1 MTSQLSY
8 YDLLQ
13 INSCVLK
20 LYNTKI
26 YTICIVITVFTVL
39 TDMQQQRC

>member
-26 YTICIVITVFTVL
+26 YTICIVMFTVL